1 MTRKITAKPVC
12 EIYHIQEAETPR
24 HLGTLYQ
31 WNTGERQMRWAVDPE
46 SFDGGCIG
54 RVPVVA
60 AQAAAGAA

>member
-31 WNTGERQMRWAVDPE
+31 WNTGERQMRWFVDPD
-46 SFDGGCIG
+46 SFSGGYIG
-54 RVPVVA
+54 RVEIEAEGKA
-60 AQAAAGAA
+60 A